1 MKIFVAT
8 YEDGS
13 GYPYQKVFKTRS
25 EAMKWLKAQH
35 ARDFDKGEASFT
47 EWCKYGAW
55 TGKVKGY
62 DI

>member
-13 GYPYQKVFKTRS
+13 GCPYQAVRKTRKKAL
-25 EAMKWLKAQH
+25 EWLKKQH
-35 ARDFDKGEASFT
+35 KRDFDKGEASFE

-55 TGKVKGY
+55 TGKIKSFN
-62 DI
+62 I